1 MLLSIISPSQDD
13 ISADIVNK
21 VRSRAFYA
29 GVLVKAALV
38 RTQAGLSVSTVL
50 AIASNNPMTER
61 VPHEYGPLV
70 LEEKWYSRDEFVAWV
85 STLAK
90 TEKLQSASEQVNVK
104 GVWIPPTTLDGLYVP
119 SNYNYLEL
127 EWPSNMY
134 RFMINQNT
142 MYPPSEIPSPVRFP
156 FFPSGLEAT
165 EWWFNVGDLTRL
177 DLLGKITVML
187 PNYKARFREVEIG
200 SKQVSFSVERLEKE
214 ATLLARLFMKNVNT
228 RKTSSVDL
236 VVPGNGG
243 KFETE
248 SDFSY
253 LKLVLVD
260 QNTNEMLDY
269 RDVYLTWGSLPKGVR
284 REPSSEDILETIHQ
298 GEREDVEFKET
309 ITNSDDIVKTIAAMA
324 NTRGGVLFIGV
335 NDDGQ
340 VVPLKEDLAVIEDR
354 IRNWVRDWCEQS
366 VPLTVA
372 SEKVLDQNI
381 LMVLVEQSSNRP
393 CWIRG
398 KGAYIRYGASNRH
411 ATRAEVEQMLRKE
424 TLGISVPTVI
434 A

>member
-1 MLLSIISPSQDD
+1 MD
-13 ISADIVNK
+13 K
-21 VRSRAFYA
+21 VRSRTFYA

-38 RTQAGLSVSTVL
+38 RTQAGLNVSTAL
-50 AIASNNPMTER
+50 AIASNNNVAER
-61 VPHEYGPLV
+61 ETHEYGPLI
-70 LEEKWYSRDEFVAWV
+70 LEEKWYSRDKFVDWV

-90 TEKLQSASEQVNVK
+90 TQKFQASSEQVDVK
-104 GVWIPPTTLDGLYVP
+104 GVWMSSTTLEGLYVP

-127 EWPSNMY
+127 EWPSNLY
-134 RFMINQNT
+134 RFMFNQNT
-142 MYPPSEIPSPVRFP
+142 IYPPPEIPSPVRFP
-156 FFPSGLEAT
+156 FYPSGLEAT

-177 DLLGKITVML
+177 DLLGKITVLL
-187 PNYKARFREVEIG
+187 PNYKARFRDVEIG
-200 SKQVSFSVERLEKE
+200 SKQVSFSVERLERE
-214 ATLLARLFMKNVNT
+214 TTLLARLFVKNVNT
-228 RKTSSVDL
+228 RKSSSVDQ
-236 VVPGNGG
+236 VVPSNGG

-253 LKLVLVD
+253 LKLVLLD
-260 QNTNEMLDY
+260 QKTNEMLDY

-284 REPSSEDILETIHQ
+284 REASSEDILETIHQ

-309 ITNSDDIVKTIAAMA
+309 ITNSDDVVKTIVAMA

-340 VVPLKEDLAVIEDR
+340 VVPLKEDLAVIKDK
-354 IRNWVRDWCEQS
+354 IRNWVRDWCEQP
-366 VPLTVA
+366 VLLTVA
-372 SEKVLDQNI
+372 TEKVLEQNI
-381 LMVLVEQSSNRP
+381 LMVLVEQSTNRP

-424 TLGISVPTVI
+424 SLGISPPVVF